1 MKPLKFVLIATIGLL
16 LGGCSQA
23 NLSDLQAYTAE
34 VQQLP
39 APPLPPAP
47 EIPEL
52 ERVSYS
58 GKQARD
64 PFIQTAMRAQTQ
76 TISAASCPQPN
87 VRRVRHPLESFA
99 LDQLTFSGTIRNG
112 DDGYLALLIS
122 NEGRLYRVK
131 RGDYIGIDQG
141 EVIAISPDQIVLN
154 EWISTGDGCWQR
166 RETKINLLTA
176 QGSSE

>member
-1 MKPLKFVLIATIGLL
+1 MKPLKSFMIGTIGLL
-16 LGGCSQA
+16 IGGCSQA
-23 NLSDLQAYTAE
+23 NLSDLQAYTEE
-34 VQQLP
+34 VQQLT
-39 APPLPPAP
+39 APPIPPTP

-64 PFIQTAMRAQTQ
+64 PFIQTAIRAQTQ
-76 TISAASCPQPN
+76 TTSAASCPQPTI
-87 VRRVRHPLESFA
+87 RKVRHPLENFT

-122 NEGRLYRVK
+122 NEGRLYRVE

-141 EVIAISPDQIVLN
+141 EVVTISPDQIILN